1 MEQGYYV
8 AKNDED
14 KTEIDELVVT
24 TTAKNWLGLSAN
36 LAAFAYCVVGK
47 MTFCFL

>member
-24 TTAKNWLGLSAN
+24 TTALNWFGLSAN
-36 LAAFAYCVVGK
+36 LALWRIAFLEK